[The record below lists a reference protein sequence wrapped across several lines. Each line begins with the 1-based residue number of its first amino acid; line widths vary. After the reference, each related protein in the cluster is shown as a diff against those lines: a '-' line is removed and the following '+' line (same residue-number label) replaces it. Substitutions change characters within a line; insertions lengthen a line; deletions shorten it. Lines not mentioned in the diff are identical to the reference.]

1 MKMDDPAIISLSIG
15 DGANDVSMILEADIG
30 IGLFGKEGNRAVDSS
45 DYAIAEFRFL
55 WHLIFKHGRWNYQ
68 RMGFMINYF
77 FYKNFVYT
85 LMQLIY
91 QNFNGFS
98 SISIFPDWFLTLY
111 NLVFTALPVCAYATW
126 EKDVFSIPE
135 VDGEYITKYIP
146 SLYFAGQRNITYNQ
160 IVQFTWLIVGFI

>member
-1 MKMDDPAIISLSIG
+1 MMKEDDPAIISLSIG

-55 WHLIFKHGRWNYQ
+55 WYLLFKHGRWNYQ

-77 FYKNFVYT
+77 FYKNFTYT

-91 QNFNGFS
+91 QNYNGFS

-126 EKDVFSIPE
+126 EKDIYP
-135 VDGEYITKYIP
+135 VD
-146 SLYFAGQRNITYNQ
+146 
-160 IVQFTWLIVGFI
+160 